1 MRSVFNSNALSSLL
15 QGHFTT
21 QYQHTTEEKLKCRSF
36 NLQFNTFQANKAI
49 PYEVLDNGKYLEG
62 GRGAPQVMIIQ
73 LNSNQ
78 LHLHFGS

>member
-1 MRSVFNSNALSSLL
+1 MQIIQFAV
-15 QGHFTT
+15 QTHF
-21 QYQHTTEEKLKCRSF
+21 KPIK
-36 NLQFNTFQANKAI
+36 

-78 LHLHFGS
+78 LHVHFGS